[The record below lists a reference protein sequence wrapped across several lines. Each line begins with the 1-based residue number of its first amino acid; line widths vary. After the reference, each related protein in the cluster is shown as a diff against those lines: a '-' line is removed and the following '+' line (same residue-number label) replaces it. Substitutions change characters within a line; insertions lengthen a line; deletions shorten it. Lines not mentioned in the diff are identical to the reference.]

1 MVDKLTHLKQLEAES
16 IHIIREVAAEFD
28 NPVMLYSIGKDS
40 AVMLHL
46 ARKAFFPGKLPF
58 PVMHV
63 DTRWKFQ
70 EMYTFR
76 DKMVEELGLDLITHV
91 NPDGVAQGINP
102 FTHGSAKHTDIM
114 KTEGLKQ
121 ALDKHGF
128 DAAFGGARRD
138 EEKSRAKERVYS
150 FRDSKHRWDPKN
162 QRPEL
167 WNVYNGNVNKG
178 ESIRVF
184 PLSNWTELDIWQYIY
199 LEGIPIVPLYFA
211 AERDVIEKNGT
222 LIMIDDDRI
231 LEHLSDEDKARIVKK
246 KVRFRTLGCYP
257 LTGAV
262 ESEAETLTDIIQEM
276 LLTRTSE
283 RQGRVID
290 HDGAGSMEDKNV
302 RVISKGLS
310 PMSHQSDLISEDILA
325 YLGQH
330 ERKEMLRFLTCG
342 NVDDGK
348 STLIGRLLHDSKMIY
363 EDHLEAITRD
373 SKKSGTTGDDIDLA
387 LLVDGL
393 QAEREQGITID
404 VAYRYFSTAKRKF
417 IIADTPGHEQYTRNM
432 ATGAST
438 CDLAIILIDARYGV
452 QTQTRRHSFIA
463 SLLGIKHIVVAV
475 NKMDINGFDQ
485 SVFEQIKA
493 DYLKFAEGIAFKP
506 STMAF
511 VPMSALKGDNVVNKS
526 ERSPWYTGQSLMEIL
541 ETVEIANDRNYTDL
555 RFPVQYV
562 NRPNLNFRG
571 FAGTLAS
578 GVVHKGDEVVVL
590 PSGKSSRVKSIVT
603 FDGELE
609 HAGPGQ
615 AVTLTMEDEID
626 ISRGDLLVHADN
638 VPQVADAFDAML
650 VWMAEEPMLPG
661 KKYDIKRA
669 TSYVPGSITSIV
681 HRVDVNTLAEGPASS
696 LQLNE
701 IGRVKVSLD
710 AAIALDGYD
719 SNRTT
724 GAFIVIDRLTNGTV
738 AAGMIIAPPVNHG
751 SATHHGK
758 LAHVATE
765 ERAQRFG
772 QQPATV
778 LFSGLSGAGK
788 STLAYAV
795 ERKLFDMGR
804 AVFVLDGQN
813 LRHDLNKGLPQDRTG
828 RTENWRRAAH
838 VARQFNEAGLLTL
851 AAFVAPDAEGR
862 EQAKALIG
870 ADRLLTVYVQASPLV
885 CAERD
890 PQGLYAAGGDN
901 IPGESFPYD
910 VPLNADLVIDTQALS
925 LEDSVKQVL
934 ELLRQRG
941 AI

>member
-1 MVDKLTHLKQLEAES
+1 
-16 IHIIREVAAEFD
+16 
-28 NPVMLYSIGKDS
+28 
-40 AVMLHL
+40 
-46 ARKAFFPGKLPF
+46 
-58 PVMHV
+58 
-63 DTRWKFQ
+63 
-70 EMYTFR
+70 
-76 DKMVEELGLDLITHV
+76 
-91 NPDGVAQGINP
+91 
-102 FTHGSAKHTDIM
+102 
-114 KTEGLKQ
+114 
-121 ALDKHGF
+121 
-128 DAAFGGARRD
+128 
-138 EEKSRAKERVYS
+138 
-150 FRDSKHRWDPKN
+150 
-162 QRPEL
+162 
-167 WNVYNGNVNKG
+167 
-178 ESIRVF
+178 
-184 PLSNWTELDIWQYIY
+184 
-199 LEGIPIVPLYFA
+199 
-211 AERDVIEKNGT
+211 
-222 LIMIDDDRI
+222 
-231 LEHLSDEDKARIVKK
+231 
-246 KVRFRTLGCYP
+246 
-257 LTGAV
+257 
-262 ESEAETLTDIIQEM
+262 
-276 LLTRTSE
+276 
-283 RQGRVID
+283 
-290 HDGAGSMEDKNV
+290 
-302 RVISKGLS
+302 
-310 PMSHQSDLISEDILA
+310 MSHQSDLISQDIHA
-325 YLGQH
+325 YLAQH
-330 ERKEMLRFLTCG
+330 ERKELLRFLTCG

-373 SKKSGTTGDDIDLA
+373 SKKSGTTGEEVDLA

-463 SLLGIKHIVVAV
+463 SLLGIKHIVVAI
-475 NKMDINGFDQ
+475 NKMDLKDFDQ
-485 SVFEQIKA
+485 GVFEQIKA
-493 DYLKFAEGIAFKP
+493 DYLAFAEKIDLRP
-506 STMAF
+506 STLEF

-541 ETVEIANDRNYTDL
+541 ESVEVAGDRNFDDL

-578 GVVHKGDEVVVL
+578 GIVRKGDEVIAL
-590 PSGKSSRVKSIVT
+590 PSGKGSKVKSIVT
-603 FDGELE
+603 YEGELE
-609 HAGPGQ
+609 QAGPGQ
-615 AVTLTMEDEID
+615 AITLTLEDEID
-626 ISRGDLLVHADN
+626 VSRGDMLVHADN
-638 VPQVADAFDAML
+638 RPQVVDTFDAML

-669 TSYVPGSITSIV
+669 TSYVPGSIASIT
-681 HRVDVNTLAEGPASS
+681 HRVDVNTLEQGAASS

-701 IGRVKVSLD
+701 IGKVKVALD
-710 AAIALDGYD
+710 APIALDGYD
-719 SNRTT
+719 HNRTT
-724 GAFIVIDRLTNGTV
+724 GAFIIIDRLTNGTV
-738 AAGMIIAPPVNHG
+738 GAGMIIADALG
-751 SATHHGK
+751 ASGGHHSESG
-758 LAHVATE
+758 HVSTE
-765 ERAQRFG
+765 ERASRFG

-804 AVFVLDGQN
+804 AVYVLDGQN
-813 LRHDLNKGLPQDRTG
+813 LRHDLNKGLPQDRAG

-870 ADRLLTVYVQASPLV
+870 AERLITVYVQASPQV

-890 PQGLYAAGGDN
+890 PQGLYAAAGDN

-910 VPLNADLVIDTQALS
+910 VPLNADLVIDTQS
-925 LEDSVKQVL
+925 VSVEEGVKQVL
-934 ELLRQRG
+934 AVLRTRG